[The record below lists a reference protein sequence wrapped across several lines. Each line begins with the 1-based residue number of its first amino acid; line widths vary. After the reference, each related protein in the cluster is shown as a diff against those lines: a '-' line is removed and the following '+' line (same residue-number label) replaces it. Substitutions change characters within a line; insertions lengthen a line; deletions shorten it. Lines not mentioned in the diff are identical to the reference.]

1 MRFEEYKESFKGG
14 QGREDEEIM
23 ELGEKMA
30 LLLGVALAFG
40 TIVGFVALVAFLIS
54 KAVA

>member
-1 MRFEEYKESFKGG
+1 MRFEEYKKSFKGG

>member
-30 LLLGVALAFG
+30 LLFG
-40 TIVGFVALVAFLIS
+40 SDIVPSERPMMPCPYETDAEVG
-54 KAVA
+54 K

>member
-1 MRFEEYKESFKGG
+1 MRFEEYKETFKGG

>member
-1 MRFEEYKESFKGG
+1 MRFEKYKKSFKGG